1 MAKVT
6 EEQVLEALK
15 NVIDPE
21 VGLDIVNLGL
31 IYDVRV
37 SDDDIVHTKMTMTIP
52 GCPLQN
58 QILFA
63 AEQVILGIPGVKD
76 AIVELVWEPP
86 WNPNMMSD
94 EAKKRLGY

>member
-6 EEQVLEALK
+6 EEQILEALK
-15 NVIDPE
+15 QVIDPE
-21 VGLDIVNLGL
+21 IGLDVVNLGL
-31 IYDVRV
+31 VYDVQI
-37 SDDDIVHTKMTMTIP
+37 DDDNVVKVKMTMTVP

-58 QILFA
+58 QILMT
-63 AEQVILGIPGVKD
+63 AEQAILAIPEVKD
-76 AIVELVWEPP
+76 VIVELVWEPP